1 MHPLISELVNK
12 RIYKGRLTDGDNVT
26 QKILFDTVSGN
37 STINLIDTS
46 NHNPWCSQFEAGGRF
61 NLINA
66 IICVSLVEKLMPSI
80 PENKTIGIITPYRNQ
95 ARLIQK
101 IAEDKKLLPNI
112 KIRVNTIHSFQ
123 GGEETVIILD
133 SVEGEGA
140 KKWSMINEYNNV
152 ASANLLLNVA
162 LTRAETKLYVVANCS
177 YFKNSFKSDTFF
189 VDILRNII
197 QKGKV
202 VPSSEIICDLKNE
215 NFDYWITKL
224 NSFKD
229 RPGNFG
235 ESYTHQDFWPAF
247 HNDLANSDRELIIF
261 SPFMTS
267 ERFGKLHLMFTE
279 LLSKGINI
287 YVITLPPN
295 EQPPIMQGSI
305 AVMMKLKEMGIVLKF
320 RSGMHEK
327 IALIDNKIKWFG
339 SLNILSHNSRKEY
352 MERIYGESSAK
363 ELYDKFH
370 LDDLLMNQNI
380 NGELCPICKIN
391 GRFGFIL
398 PKYSR
403 MNKQMFYGCSDYP
416 VCDFTANIKTRTFD
430 DLNSKQSK
438 SHQQKSKGKNNS
450 SSKGNTN
457 ATNDDGNRDL
467 FGNKVNGEQWETPLC
482 FWSSVKRPG
491 YNFSKKK
498 NAWFKTK
505 K

>member
-1 MHPLISELVNK
+1 
-12 RIYKGRLTDGDNVT
+12 
-26 QKILFDTVSGN
+26 
-37 STINLIDTS
+37 
-46 NHNPWCSQFEAGGRF
+46 
-61 NLINA
+61 
-66 IICVSLVEKLMPSI
+66 
-80 PENKTIGIITPYRNQ
+80 
-95 ARLIQK
+95 
-101 IAEDKKLLPNI
+101 
-112 KIRVNTIHSFQ
+112 
-123 GGEETVIILD
+123 
-133 SVEGEGA
+133 
-140 KKWSMINEYNNV
+140 
-152 ASANLLLNVA
+152 
-162 LTRAETKLYVVANCS
+162 
-177 YFKNSFKSDTFF
+177 
-189 VDILRNII
+189 
-197 QKGKV
+197 
-202 VPSSEIICDLKNE
+202 
-215 NFDYWITKL
+215 
-224 NSFKD
+224 
-229 RPGNFG
+229 
-235 ESYTHQDFWPAF
+235 
-247 HNDLANSDRELIIF
+247 
-261 SPFMTS
+261 
-267 ERFGKLHLMFTE
+267 
-279 LLSKGINI
+279 
-287 YVITLPPN
+287 
-295 EQPPIMQGSI
+295 MQGSI